1 MADVD
6 ITHQLHGLLPIT
18 QQGMISIYR
27 ALKQRPRTGKV
38 ATRFD
43 IPVTLDTPP
52 GMILRDIYNLW
63 SDLANRPGRDFQLIP
78 ILHRSLRLLHRPLS
92 DTAYLLVLS
101 RSLEMKQRAHCL
113 LQICW
118 DDRRWTTAT
127 ILPAFC
133 NWYTLRELFR
143 HVVSSST
150 GVKMDASVNGD
161 FLDELMVQVLDG
173 SVISVRLSEG
183 FSGSIRNDLQ
193 EFLNRQVNL
202 FHLPPNTTG
211 DTDVSLKAFVPQGR
225 TSASGFHFE
234 CHTVF
239 THWRSTLMATA
250 QKYHPGSLITE
261 SHLFPAHVCFEYS
274 LPPLFDPMV
283 RHFLV
288 PHDLNELAGM
298 KCALL
303 TTHTVDYTTT
313 AGFYCPAI
321 VNKSYLI
328 DIGNPNKE
336 WVLYHNL
343 NRVGAEAIQVEHG
356 DFFALYER
364 VPGKK
369 WPPSAPASDTPGM
382 VLASQGPAD
391 PGSWSSSSSIGSLLC
406 QSLLLPSTSTIS
418 NSRDQ
423 GGFSADQLRFPPHL
437 QLGRRPNASDPA
449 GVSNYAETTPYQLQ
463 AELDDASVV
472 SEDPKYGCEAGC
484 LYCGQPC
491 VRSKFGHVFHQCPE
505 HYRWWRMHKN

>member
-1 MADVD
+1 MAEVD
-6 ITHQLHGLLPIT
+6 ISHQLHGLLPIT
-18 QQGMISIYR
+18 QPGMISIYR
-27 ALKQRPRTGKV
+27 ALKQRPRTGMA

-43 IPVTLDTPP
+43 VPVTLDTEP
-52 GMILRDIYNLW
+52 GRILREIYNLW
-63 SDLANRPGRDFQLIP
+63 PDLSNRSGRSFQLIP
-78 ILHRSLRLLHRPLS
+78 ILQRSLSILHRPLS

-133 NWYTLRELFR
+133 NWYILRELLR

-161 FLDELMVQVLDG
+161 YLDEFLVQVLDG
-173 SVISVRLSEG
+173 SVISVRLREG
-183 FSGSIRNDLQ
+183 FSESIRNDLQ
-193 EFLNRQVNL
+193 EFLNRQVNI

-239 THWRSTLMATA
+239 THWKSTLMATA
-250 QKYHPGSLITE
+250 LKYHPGSLIKE
-261 SHLFPAHVCFEYS
+261 NHLFAAHVCFECS
-274 LPPLFDPMV
+274 QPLFDPTV

-288 PHDLNELAGM
+288 PHDLNVLAGM

-303 TTHTVDYTTT
+303 TTHTVDSTST
-313 AGFYCPAI
+313 AGFYCPAS
-321 VNKSYLI
+321 VRRSYLI
-328 DIGNPNKE
+328 EIGNPSKA

-343 NRVGAEAIQVEHG
+343 NRVGVEDIQVEHG
-356 DFFALYER
+356 DFFALYEQ

-369 WPPSAPASDTPGM
+369 WSPSAPDMVTSGM
-382 VLASQGPAD
+382 VLAYQGSAD
-391 PGSWSSSSSIGSLLC
+391 QGLWSSSSSISTPVC
-406 QSLLLPSTSTIS
+406 QGLFLPSPSTIS
-418 NSRDQ
+418 NSCDQ
-423 GGFSADQLRFPPHL
+423 GGFSDDQGWSPSQL
-437 QLGRRPNASDPA
+437 QPGGIPIAPYPAVGR
-449 GVSNYAETTPYQLQ
+449 NYAETTPYQLQ

-505 HYRWWRMHKN
+505 HYRWWRMHRN